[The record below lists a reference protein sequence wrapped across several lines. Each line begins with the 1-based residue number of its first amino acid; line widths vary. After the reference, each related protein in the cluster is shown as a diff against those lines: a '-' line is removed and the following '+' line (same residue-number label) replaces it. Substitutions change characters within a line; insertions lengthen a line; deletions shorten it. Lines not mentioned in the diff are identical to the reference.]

1 MFWLKPIIEL
11 IYFNLQINLE
21 GIQKRNSK
29 EAPQSIGMGFN
40 PFHKRAKNQ
49 TALAE

>member
-21 GIQKRNSK
+21 GIQK